1 MSFWRTV
8 FTCRDNQSGDVGRV
22 LFAAAIGTMIGME
35 VFVVGYRGA
44 AFDVVQFGGAIS
56 SILLAGGASL
66 AVKGHTEP
74 EERHGDE
81 HHS

>member
-1 MSFWRTV
+1 
-8 FTCRDNQSGDVGRV
+8 
-22 LFAAAIGTMIGME
+22 MIGME

-74 EERHGDE
+74 EERRGDE